1 MHTSQRGVNLIKSF
15 EGLSLHAV
23 KLQGEQYWTIGYGH
37 SGPDVAPDQSMN
49 QAQAEALLRRDLRKF
64 ERWVTQYAPWP
75 VSQNEFDALVSFCYN
90 GGPGM
95 LRQLVKGHPKQAV
108 ADRFLLFTGS
118 ASELYREGLRRRR
131 KLERALFLEEDSNM
145 ERWKTTDEIQDLYLR
160 REAQR
165 LVREGVLAGK
175 GQGSLDLTEDMLR
188 TLLMAER
195 LLKR

>member
-1 MHTSQRGVNLIKSF
+1 
-15 EGLSLHAV
+15 
-23 KLQGEQYWTIGYGH
+23 
-37 SGPDVAPDQSMN
+37 
-49 QAQAEALLRRDLRKF
+49 
-64 ERWVTQYAPWP
+64 
-75 VSQNEFDALVSFCYN
+75 
-90 GGPGM
+90 
-95 LRQLVKGHPKQAV
+95 
-108 ADRFLLFTGS
+108 
-118 ASELYREGLRRRR
+118 
-131 KLERALFLEEDSNM
+131 M